1 MTPLHLIAK
10 IIKILS
16 SEESPNQI
24 AFGFAMGMIIGL
36 TPFWTLHN
44 IVLIFLIIILRVNLG
59 ASLFAWALFSGLAY
73 LFDPLFHSFGYYL
86 LVDVESLHGLWT
98 TLYNFPIIALS
109 HYNNTVVMG
118 SFISALIIFI
128 PLYFAVKYFVIAYR
142 THLYEKFQKLK
153 IVKAVKAGKLYNI
166 YEKVKRLGE

>member
-44 IVLIFLIIILRVNLG
+44 IVLIVLLIVLRVNI
-59 ASLFAWALFSGLAY
+59 ASALFSMAIFSGFAY
-73 LFDPLFHSFGYYL
+73 LFDTLFHNFGYYL
-86 LVDVESLHGLWT
+86 LVDAESLHGIWT
-98 TLYNFPIIALS
+98 SLYNFPIIALS

-118 SFISALIIFI
+118 SFISALILFI
-128 PLYFAVKYFVIAYR
+128 PLYFAIKYFVIAYR

-153 IVKAVKAGKLYNI
+153 IVKAVKASKLYTIYGKL
-166 YEKVKRLGE
+166 KGLGE